1 MSEVESL
8 RVLLVDDHELVRMG
22 LRTLLTGAPGFIVV
36 GEAGSVAEAVTAAQL
51 HRPDVVLMDVC
62 LPDGSGVEACRD
74 VRSPLPDVRVLML
87 TSFADEDE
95 VFSAIVAGAAG
106 YLLKEA
112 RSDALLAAIR
122 TVGRGGSLL
131 DPAVAQKVLDRVRTS
146 AIAPTRDDK
155 LGALSD
161 QERKILPLIAE
172 GKTNREI
179 AEALCLSEH
188 TVKAYLSDLLSK
200 LALRRRSEAAALFAR
215 LHDDTS
221 PVRTVGVGSVAY
233 PDGWD

>member
-1 MSEVESL
+1 MSDVETL

-22 LRTLLTGAPGFIVV
+22 LRTLLSGAAGFVVV
-36 GEAGSVAEAVTAAQL
+36 GEAGSVAEAVAAAQL
-51 HRPDVVLMDVC
+51 NRPDVVLMDVR

-74 VRSPLPDVRVLML
+74 IRSALPDVRVLML
-87 TSFADEDE
+87 TSFADEDA

-112 RSDALLAAIR
+112 RADALLAAVR
-122 TVGRGGSLL
+122 TVGSGGSLL
-131 DPAVAQKVLDRVRTS
+131 DPAVAQKVLDRVRAS

-155 LGALSD
+155 LGALTD
-161 QERKILPLIAE
+161 QERKILPLIAA

-179 AEALCLSEH
+179 AEALYLSEH
-188 TVKAYLSDLLSK
+188 TVKAYVSDLLGK

-215 LHDDTS
+215 L
-221 PVRTVGVGSVAY
+221 
-233 PDGWD
+233 PDESHQSRAAG